1 MRCKKDYLNVHKV
14 GTLMISEV
22 ENRKDQT
29 CQKVM
34 EHFLKIWFTV
44 KETSQYNWRIFHM
57 ISIKFQ
63 CKIHDMRWAK

>member
-1 MRCKKDYLNVHKV
+1 MRCKKDYQNVHKV

-34 EHFLKIWFTV
+34 EHFLKI
-44 KETSQYNWRIFHM
+44 
-57 ISIKFQ
+57 
-63 CKIHDMRWAK
+63 